1 MASLSSSIQI
11 CPLNFFLQKPTT
23 SAYIPAVFQQIP
35 FPCGVCSQ
43 YNMQYTT
50 SYTPVHRLPTKADHT
65 TVLTRN
71 INRNPATSVSI
82 SVVFPG
88 NSHDLNSRQVSNVMT
103 GRRTHQYESVESSHS
118 SSLVF
123 IVFCSEAS
131 SSSSSVEVSRS
142 SFCRVVGSS
151 SESLSSA
158 MPRVLRRLSSVSAV
172 YIICNTPFHTS

>member
-1 MASLSSSIQI
+1 MSFYRNPQHRLTFPQYSNRTHSHVVYAHNTI
-11 CPLNFFLQKPTT
+11 CST
-23 SAYIPAVFQQIP
+23 QQAIH
-35 FPCGVCSQ
+35 
-43 YNMQYTT
+43 QYTAC
-50 SYTPVHRLPTKADHT
+50 PTKADHT

-172 YIICNTPFHTS
+172 YIICNTPFHTSWSNKQVIN